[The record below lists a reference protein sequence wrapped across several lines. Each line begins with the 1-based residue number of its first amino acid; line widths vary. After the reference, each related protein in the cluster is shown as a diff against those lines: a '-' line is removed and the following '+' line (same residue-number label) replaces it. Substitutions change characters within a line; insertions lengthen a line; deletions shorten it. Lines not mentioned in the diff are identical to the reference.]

1 VRPLLLL
8 LALLL
13 AAPALAAPSPFLRP
27 GAAGGPLPRAPGPE
41 GLLPRPPGAVVSPVP
56 RAPGAAPSPPVAA
69 APTPVAQRPGAPLAA
84 PELCRA
90 AITVAEREAQIP
102 SGLLQA
108 LGRVES
114 GRRDPE
120 TGRFGPWPW
129 TINAEGRGQFFPT
142 REEAI
147 AAVRQ
152 LQARGVRVIDVGC
165 MQINLRHHPDA
176 FPDLE
181 TAFDPLA
188 NARYAAR
195 FLTQL
200 QSTRGDWMR
209 SAAHYHSQTPE
220 FAEIY
225 RARVA
230 AAWPEEQRRLTEQP
244 PAAWAGLP
252 PPRAVATAGR
262 PEAASPPPT
271 RAGEGPR
278 GRGLDAYRQAPIPLA
293 ARLPVLAPGR

>member
-1 VRPLLLL
+1 MRPLLALLLL
-8 LALLL
+8 LAL
-13 AAPALAAPSPFLRP
+13 ATPAVATPNPLLRP
-27 GAAGGPLPRAPGPE
+27 GAAAGPVARPLPP
-41 GLLPRPPGAVVSPVP
+41 LLTPRPP
-56 RAPGAAPSPPVAA
+56 AANPAA
-69 APTPVAQRPGAPLAA
+69 TA
-84 PELCRA
+84 ELCRS
-90 AITVAEREAQIP
+90 AIALAEREAQVP
-102 SGLLQA
+102 AGLLQA
-108 LGRVES
+108 IGRVES

-129 TINAEGRGQFFPT
+129 TINAEGRGHFFPT

-152 LQARGVRVIDVGC
+152 LQARGVRVVDVGC

-176 FPDLE
+176 FPDLD

-200 QSTRGDWMR
+200 QATRGDWMR

-220 FAEIY
+220 FAETY

-230 AAWPEEQRRLTEQP
+230 AAWPEEQRRLNEQP
-244 PAAWAGLP
+244 PPGWTGLP
-252 PPRAVATAGR
+252 APRALAPGMRADAAGT
-262 PEAASPPPT
+262 PPPPPS
-271 RAGEGPR
+271 AR
-278 GRGLDAYRQAPIPLA
+278 GRGLDAYRQVPIPLA
-293 ARLPVLAPGR
+293 ARVPAPALPLR